1 MALESTLAALL
12 GTLCAHVYPD
22 EPPEPLPSRPYIV
35 YQQVGGSAVNFLE
48 RAVVGKRNARM
59 QVKVWADT
67 RQGAS
72 ALAGLVEDAT
82 KLCADFQGEPLGA
95 WVAVHDRSL
104 QLYGTVQDF
113 TIWSDA

>member
-22 EPPEPLPSRPYIV
+22 EPPEPLPGRPYIV

-59 QVKVWADT
+59 QIKVWADT
-67 RQGAS
+67 RLAAS
-72 ALAGLVEDAT
+72 ALAGQVEDAI
-82 KLCADFQGEPLGA
+82 KLCADFQGESLGA
-95 WVAVHDRSL
+95 WVAMHDPDLKLR
-104 QLYGTVQDF
+104 GTRQDF
-113 TIWSDA
+113 TIWYSA